1 MLYLPIGMRSNTT
14 TFLIFRTFRLE
25 PFRCSLHI
33 KYIFR
38 FVWNSWLPIFMV
50 WGKFSFS
57 YILKFVYLNNISR
70 YTCICIWSHIF
81 VEFLISRLKMTQVI
95 WCTINNKVY
104 TSSLYDTQWVIHRT
118 IKQYTSILIFFF
130 LIFVKSTNVR
140 QE

>member
-14 TFLIFRTFRLE
+14 TFLILRTFRLE

-70 YTCICIWSHIF
+70 YICIWSHIF
-81 VEFLISRLKMTQVI
+81 VEFLISRLKMTQEI

-104 TSSLYDTQWVIHRT
+104 TVASMIHSELYTEQLNN
-118 IKQYTSILIFFF
+118 ILVFWYIFFN
-130 LIFVKSTNVR
+130 IC
-140 QE
+140 